1 MVHRSKPAA
10 FLLVIILSLFGY
22 SCGVGPSEGSTSSPR
37 SDETE
42 TQKEAAL
49 GRLYQ
54 RRAQELVA
62 SMDDSTLAAQVLLS
76 AVNGSR
82 SLAPP
87 MEALLRKIPV
97 GGVLFFKYN
106 LDQGS
111 EAIRG
116 LSDRCVATVSSSGIG
131 VAPFVAVDHEGGS
144 VYRLGTSATHL
155 PSPQR
160 FAETLKPRGP
170 VSAAEVIEESAY
182 LSGKELRAL
191 GINFNV
197 APVAEVLNDQNKEFL
212 GSRTYGRD
220 GDFVATAASAFVLGM
235 DRAGVACVVK
245 HFPGNGTGDPH
256 HGLVILK
263 EERGELEK
271 SVAPFI
277 GVLKR
282 SNPGALMVSH
292 TIVPALDPKNPSSLS
307 KTVMTGWLKK
317 DLAFPGILLADDF
330 RMGAI
335 AALSLSPSAAVLQS
349 IAAGADMVMTW
360 PQDLERVHG
369 ALVQALAQGT
379 LDRERLR
386 DAARRIVYQKL
397 RYRIV
402 PPGTGEGAGA
412 VPSIEELPILKK
424 ATETYLK
431 AQLGNLSPL

>member
-1 MVHRSKPAA
+1 M
-10 FLLVIILSLFGY
+10 
-22 SCGVGPSEGSTSSPR
+22 
-37 SDETE
+37 
-42 TQKEAAL
+42 AL
-49 GRLYQ
+49 EKLYQ
-54 RRAQELVA
+54 RKARELVV

-82 SLAPP
+82 RLESP
-87 MEALLRKIPV
+87 MESLLRKIPV

-116 LSDRCVATVSSSGIG
+116 LSDRCVAVVSSSGAR

-160 FAETLKPRGP
+160 FTEVLLSRPFA
-170 VSAAEVIEESAY
+170 SAAEVIEESAY

-191 GINFNV
+191 GINFNL
-197 APVAEVLNDQNKEFL
+197 APVAEVLNDENKGFL
-212 GSRTYGRD
+212 GSRTYGRN
-220 GDFVATAASAFVLGM
+220 GDFVATAASAFVRGM
-235 DRAGVACVVK
+235 DRAGVSCVVK
-245 HFPGNGTGDPH
+245 HFPGNGTADPH
-256 HGLVILK
+256 HGLVVLK
-263 EERGELEK
+263 QERGELEK
-271 SVAPFI
+271 SLFPFI

-282 SNPGALMVSH
+282 SNPAALMVSH
-292 TIVPALDPKNPSSLS
+292 AIASAVDPKNPSSLS
-307 KTVMTGWLKK
+307 RTVMTGWLKK

-335 AALSLSPSAAVLQS
+335 SVLNLSPPVAVVQS

-360 PQDLERVHG
+360 PQDLEKVHA
-369 ALVQALAQGT
+369 ALVQALSRGE

-386 DAARRIVYQKL
+386 DAAQRIVYQKL

-402 PPGTGEGAGA
+402 SPGPGEGEGA
-412 VPSIEELPILKK
+412 VPPVEELSALKL

-431 AQLGNLSPL
+431 EQLGDF